1 MCKKPFLDLFTLTK
15 TIGLLAL
22 FASPLLVSTPVL
34 APVEAA
40 ISPRCSGP
48 KSVAVGIT
56 YRTCIEANT
65 KTVHAWS
72 YMYTT
77 KCAGTCAYP
86 GDWTLRQSLYVNNAP
101 TQVIEKRF
109 SPSGQMYRV
118 DVEWPTSAVKR
129 KWEAVG

>member
-1 MCKKPFLDLFTLTK
+1 
-15 TIGLLAL
+15 
-22 FASPLLVSTPVL
+22 
-34 APVEAA
+34 
-40 ISPRCSGP
+40 
-48 KSVAVGIT
+48 
-56 YRTCIEANT
+56 
-65 KTVHAWS
+65 
-72 YMYTT
+72 MYTT

-129 KWEAVG
+129 KWEAVGYILSGGKITDSVSAPVIYVP